1 MHLRHLGAAIALGV
15 ATVTLVAA
23 SSIGTPRPPVAA
35 SVASPTSEPSTT
47 PPPPRTITI
56 SWVGDNIL
64 GTDKDF
70 GGGTLPVLWDQ
81 AHRSPTY
88 FFQNVRR
95 YFDADDLTVANF
107 EVALTRKR
115 QERYKGEGETYHF
128 YGDPAA
134 AKTLSASGI
143 DAVTVANNHTFDYGQ
158 GGFDDTV
165 TALRTAGVDVFG
177 TGFAGEG
184 SHYDYRV
191 LRDVAGVKV
200 GLVGFQTWSDTPE
213 IRAKIAQE
221 FTALRRQGAQ
231 VVIPFFHWGIESE
244 HIPYDVQTTLA
255 HFAVDQGADAV
266 IGTHPHV
273 LQSMAAY
280 RGKFI
285 AYSLGNFAF
294 GGNNNPSDKR
304 TVVLQT
310 RLKVT
315 GNHVEQSEFRVI
327 ATRVSG
333 NESYNDYIPTPYRGA
348 DLTQVLAFLNDIS
361 PSLHGRIS
369 TRFTTVR

>member
-1 MHLRHLGAAIALGV
+1 MQLRHLGAALAVGV

-23 SSIGTPRPPVAA
+23 SGVGTQRPPASTHVAA
-35 SVASPTSEPSTT
+35 APTSSS
-47 PPPPRTITI
+47 PPAPRTITI

-70 GGGTLPVLWDQ
+70 GGGTLPVLWEQ

-95 YFDADDLTVANF
+95 YFEADDLTVANF

-143 DAVTVANNHTFDYGQ
+143 DAVTIANNHTFDYGQ

-165 TALRTAGVDVFG
+165 TALRAANVDVFG
-177 TGFAGEG
+177 TGSAGEG

-191 LRDVAGVKV
+191 LRDIAGVKV
-200 GLVGFQTWSDTPE
+200 ALVGYQTWSDTPE
-213 IRAKIAQE
+213 MRAKIAGD
-221 FTALRRQGAQ
+221 FTALRHQGAQ

-244 HIPYDVQTTLA
+244 HLPYDVQTSLA
-255 HFAVDQGADAV
+255 HFAIDHGADAV

-273 LQSMAAY
+273 LQSMATY

-310 RLKVT
+310 RLRVN
-315 GNHVEQSEFRVI
+315 GDHVERSEFRVI
-327 ATRVSG
+327 PTRVSG
-333 NESYNDYIPTPYRGA
+333 NDGYNDYVPTPYRGA
-348 DLTQVLAFLNDIS
+348 ERTQVLAFINDIS